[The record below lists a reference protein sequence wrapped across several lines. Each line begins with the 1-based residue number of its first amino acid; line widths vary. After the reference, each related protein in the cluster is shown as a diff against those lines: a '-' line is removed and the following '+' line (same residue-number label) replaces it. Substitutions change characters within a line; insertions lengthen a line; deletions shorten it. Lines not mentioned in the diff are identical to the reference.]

1 MESDEKKKLLL
12 EARKALYE
20 IADNEDN
27 TRLYVFNRWKGSIAL
42 PKTSIDTRMLELDKD
57 IREDIKRNHAV

>member
-27 TRLYVFNRWKGSIAL
+27 TCLYVFNRGKGSIAL
-42 PKTSIDTRMLELDKD
+42 PKTSIDTRMLEL
-57 IREDIKRNHAV
+57 E

>member
-27 TRLYVFNRWKGSIAL
+27 TRLYVFNRGKGSIAL
-42 PKTSIDTRMLELDKD
+42 PKTSIDTRMLELDKG